1 MTADSMTA
9 DPGRPVALPAPLQ
22 LWGGVEGSVVRVGDA
37 WRDQVRETG
46 HQDRIGDLDRVAALG
61 IRTLRYPVLWER
73 CAEGPAWCGWEWH
86 DERMGRLRDLGIAP
100 IAGLVH
106 HGSGPPGRD
115 PLDAGWAEGLAEH
128 AALAAAR
135 YPWVRDWTPVNE
147 PLTTARF
154 AALYGFWH
162 PHAATEAAFEAMV
175 FIQCRAVLLCMRA
188 IRERIPDARLV
199 QTEDL
204 GRTFS
209 TPPLAY
215 QAAHENE
222 RRWLSLDLL
231 CGRVDRSHPAWDRF
245 ADLGFPPAW
254 IDEFRGGGA
263 APNLLGI
270 NHYVT
275 SDRFLDHRT
284 GLYPPRLRGG
294 NGRDAYVDTEAA
306 RMDLPA
312 PLTGWEARLREAW
325 RRYGRPMAVTE
336 AHLAC
341 VDEAESVRWL
351 AEAWA
356 AAHALR
362 AEGADIRAVTAWS
375 LFGAVDWDSMLRQ
388 SRGHYEAGVWDAR
401 TNPPRP
407 TRLAAAMASLA
418 QTGRCDDPA
427 LAQPGWWRRD
437 DRLHATARRA

>member
-1 MTADSMTA
+1 MT
-9 DPGRPVALPAPLQ
+9 RPLQ

-37 WRDQVRETG
+37 WRDQMRETG
-46 HQDRIGDLDRVAALG
+46 HQDRIEDLDRIAALG

-73 CAEGPAWCGWEWH
+73 CAPGPAWCGWEWH
-86 DERMGRLRDLGIAP
+86 DARMGRLRALGIAP
-100 IAGLVH
+100 IVGLVH
-106 HGSGPPGRD
+106 HGSGPPGRS
-115 PLDAGWAEGLAEH
+115 PLDADWAEGLAEH

-162 PHAATEAAFEAMV
+162 PHQASEAAFEAMV
-175 FIQCRAVLLCMRA
+175 FVQCRAVLLSMRA

-204 GRTFS
+204 GRVFS
-209 TPPLAY
+209 TPRLAY
-215 QAAHENE
+215 QAEYENA

-231 CGRVDRSHPAWDRF
+231 CGLVDRSHPARNRL
-245 ADLGFPPAW
+245 AALGFPPAW
-254 IDEFRGGGA
+254 IDEFRGEDAG
-263 APNLLGI
+263 PNLLGI

-284 GLYPPRLRGG
+284 SLYPPRLRGG
-294 NGRDAYVDTEAA
+294 NGREAYVDTEAA

-312 PLTGWEARLREAW
+312 PLTGWNARLREAW
-325 RRYGRPMAVTE
+325 QRFGQPMAVTE

-341 VDEAESVRWL
+341 QDEAEPVRWL
-351 AEAWA
+351 AEAWDA
-356 AAHALR
+356 AQGLR

-375 LFGAVDWDSMLRQ
+375 LFGAVDWDSMLREK
-388 SRGHYEAGVWDAR
+388 RGRYEAGAWDAR
-401 TNPPRP
+401 AHPPRP
-407 TRLAAAMASLA
+407 TRLAAAMAGLA
-418 QTGRCDDPA
+418 QTGQLHDTA
-427 LAQPGWWRRD
+427 LTQPGWWRRQ
-437 DRLHATARRA
+437 DRLHEAARRA